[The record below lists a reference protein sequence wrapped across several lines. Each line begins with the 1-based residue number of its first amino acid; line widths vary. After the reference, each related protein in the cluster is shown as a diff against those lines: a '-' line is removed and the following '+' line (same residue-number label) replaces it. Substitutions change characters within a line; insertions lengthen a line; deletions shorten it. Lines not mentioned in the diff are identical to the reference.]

1 MTPGPQVCVPVG
13 TREPTGLSFS
23 KRFQTLRGVRA
34 CVHAC
39 TCAYNLPKY
48 SLKIKKDVFVFGC
61 GTVGVGDVCML
72 VQGGSEVNTGW
83 VDLETWSDFIGGLSV
98 ESSLSSPSKNIRNEN
113 KPKNISEKATTNM
126 LGNNLCSVD
135 CFFLFILVPQ

>member
-1 MTPGPQVCVPVG
+1 M
-13 TREPTGLSFS
+13 
-23 KRFQTLRGVRA
+23 
-34 CVHAC
+34 
-39 TCAYNLPKY
+39 
-48 SLKIKKDVFVFGC
+48 
-61 GTVGVGDVCML
+61 GVGDVCML
-72 VQGGSEVNTGW
+72 VQGGGSEVNTGW

-98 ESSLSSPSKNIRNEN
+98 ESSLSSPSKNIKNEN